1 MSSGSIRIKKIVLYV
16 VDHCLA
22 NWVVTDPK
30 HVAEDRKLKNYQTQ
44 VDTPHVYLCGGR
56 LFFVKKKPYSIAIGL
71 AIVTCGVL
79 YWIYEAPFAW
89 KHQSPAVV
97 IIFSYLWFL
106 CLSLLVKGSS
116 SDPGIQPRNL
126 HLPFDSKK
134 LSLSSG
140 PEEYFDTISLPYYSN
155 RFTGVNVKYCATCH
169 IWRIPRMSHCSICN
183 VCVESHDHHCVYLNN
198 CVGRGNYRYFLWFL
212 LSVVMTCAYLI
223 IFMYLRCF
231 RIHNGDDTHLFRLFV
246 KRSPVT
252 LFLAL
257 ASLMGLIYPAL
268 LLLFHLYLTAHNMTT
283 REYLNYARGNPTYV
297 NAFDTHSVWK
307 NLALNWCPSHKSRAV
322 VFPKNERAYDLRS
335 RQLPAL
341 SSFLKSDRPINEP
354 GAIE

>member
-1 MSSGSIRIKKIVLYV
+1 MSAGTSRLKTFIVYV

-30 HVAEDRKLKNYQTQ
+30 YVAEDCRLKNYQAEA
-44 VDTPHVYLCGGR
+44 DRPYVYLCGGR
-56 LFFVKKKPYSIAIGL
+56 LLFVKQKPYSIAIGA

-89 KHQSPAVV
+89 KYQSPAVV
-97 IIFSYLWFL
+97 LIFTYLWFL
-106 CLSLLVKGSS
+106 CLSLLIKGST

-126 HLPFDSKK
+126 HIPLEAKK
-134 LSLSSG
+134 LQSCSG
-140 PEEYFDTISLPYYSN
+140 PEEYFDTISLPYYSDK
-155 RFTGVNVKYCATCH
+155 FTGVNIKYCATCH

-212 LSVVMTCAYLI
+212 LSVVTTCIYLI

-231 RIHNGDDTHLFRLFV
+231 RFHNGDNTQLFRLFV
-246 KRSPVT
+246 KTSPVT

-257 ASLMGLIYPAL
+257 ASLSGLVYPGL
-268 LLLFHLYLTAHNMTT
+268 LLIFHLYLTAHNMTT
-283 REYLNYARGNPTYV
+283 REYLNFARGNPNYV
-297 NAFDTHSVWK
+297 NAFDTHSVWR
-307 NLALNWCPSHKSRAV
+307 NLALNWWPPYKSKVV
-322 VFPKNERAYDLRS
+322 VFPRETLDSSLKCK
-335 RQLPAL
+335 QLPAL
-341 SSFLKSDRPINEP
+341 SSFVKSEIPHQE
-354 GAIE
+354 GQS